1 LKRERKDG
9 FPVEKVIVFPQYDV
23 TGTAFPA
30 RKTGYK
36 NKKKKGSIKRGN
48 KRIQGEKIISGFS
61 Y

>member
-36 NKKKKGSIKRGN
+36 NKKKERFQKKREQTYPG
-48 KRIQGEKIISGFS
+48 
-61 Y
+61 